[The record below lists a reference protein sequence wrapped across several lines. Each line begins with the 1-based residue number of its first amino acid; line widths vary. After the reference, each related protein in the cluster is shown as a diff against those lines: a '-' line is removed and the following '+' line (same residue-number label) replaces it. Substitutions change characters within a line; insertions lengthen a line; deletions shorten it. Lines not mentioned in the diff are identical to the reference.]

1 MVQLKIR
8 TTTQATTVVTEVSNT
23 PMNVF
28 REHDIAVEG
37 KSVQLNGLTLSV
49 TDMNS
54 SLADLGIADEST
66 AILGCVQKADSAQ

>member
-8 TTTQATTVVTEVSNT
+8 TTTNSSQVITEITNT

-28 REHDIAVEG
+28 RENDIPVEG
-37 KSVQLNGLTLSV
+37 KSVQLNGMTLSV

-54 SLADLGIADEST
+54 TLEQLGVADNST
-66 AILGCVQKADSAQ
+66 AILGCVQKADSAR